1 MKFPRGIEIVTGA
14 IAEREDGKILLT
26 KSHKWSDKWTLAG
39 GHVDPGETISDGAM
53 REAKEELGLD
63 LEFIDVICHGELIGS
78 EDFHRT
84 AHFIYF
90 DIYCKL
96 IGNDDVV
103 LNDEH
108 QEYKWVT
115 PEEALKLDLAES
127 YNKTIEAFI
136 RYKNEI

>member
-26 KSHKWSDKWTLAG
+26 RSHKWSDKWTLAG
-39 GHVDPGETISDGAM
+39 GHVDPGETIADGAM
-53 REAKEELGLD
+53 REAEEELGLD
-63 LEFIDVICHGELIGS
+63 LEFLDVICHGELIGS
-78 EDFHRT
+78 EDFHRP

-90 DIYCKL
+90 DVYCRVK
-96 IGNDDVV
+96 GGEVK

-115 PEEALKLDLAES
+115 PEEALNLNLAES
-127 YNKTIEAFI
+127 YDKTIEAFI
-136 RYKNEI
+136 KYKNEI